1 MGYGGV
7 HGERGESDPSVFLV
21 IDDGV
26 LDQGDFS
33 EDRER
38 GAGSSNTLEVELN
51 GLDELIFSRWGKE
64 LSNFGWL
71 NLSYQV
77 DGGAT

>member
-1 MGYGGV
+1 MK
-7 HGERGESDPSVFLV
+7 DN
-21 IDDGV
+21 GV

-38 GAGSSNTLEVELN
+38 GAGSTNTLEVELI
-51 GLDELIFSRWGKE
+51 GLDELIFSRWRTE
-64 LSNFGWL
+64 LGHFGWL
-71 NLSYQV
+71 NLSNQV

>member
-1 MGYGGV
+1 MK
-7 HGERGESDPSVFLV
+7 DN
-21 IDDGV
+21 GV

-38 GAGSSNTLEVELN
+38 GAGSTNTLEVELI
-51 GLDELIFSRWGKE
+51 GLDELIFSRWRTE
-64 LSNFGWL
+64 LSHFGWL
-71 NLSYQV
+71 NLSNQV